1 MKLPVQAALVALL
14 LSALA
19 TTAQGPLPDDSRQS
33 APSSARRQRSAAQA
47 KINTHLLDAIEQARK
62 PKSPPAPAPSE
73 SVLVDID
80 AKRRA
85 LVDLRAE
92 VTDRLLALVRK
103 LGGEVQ
109 STAPAHHSIIAR
121 VPLSKLEAL
130 AADDGVQFIEPAAL
144 PATNRKKMEGA

>member
-1 MKLPVQAALVALL
+1 MKLTVLAALVASL

-62 PKSPPAPAPSE
+62 PKSPPAPSE

>member
-1 MKLPVQAALVALL
+1 MKLPVLAALVALL
-14 LSALA
+14 LSLA

-62 PKSPPAPAPSE
+62 PKSPSVPSE

>member
-1 MKLPVQAALVALL
+1 MKLPVLAALVALL
-14 LSALA
+14 LSLA

-62 PKSPPAPAPSE
+62 PKSPPAPSE

>member
-1 MKLPVQAALVALL
+1 MKLTVLAALVALL

-47 KINTHLLDAIEQARK
+47 KINTHLFDAIEQARK
-62 PKSPPAPAPSE
+62 PKSPPAPSE
-73 SVLVDID
+73 SPLVDID

>member
-1 MKLPVQAALVALL
+1 MKLTVLAALVALL

-62 PKSPPAPAPSE
+62 PKSPPAPSE

-144 PATNRKKMEGA
+144 PTTNRKKMEGA

>member
-1 MKLPVQAALVALL
+1 MKLTVLAALVALL

-33 APSSARRQRSAAQA
+33 PPSSARRQRSAAQA
-47 KINTHLLDAIEQARK
+47 KINTHLLDAIEQVRK
-62 PKSPPAPAPSE
+62 PKSPPAPSE
-73 SVLVDID
+73 SPLVDID

>member
-1 MKLPVQAALVALL
+1 MKLTVVAALVASL
-14 LSALA
+14 LSAPA
-19 TTAQGPLPDDSRQS
+19 ASAQDRLPDDSRQS
-33 APSSARRQRSAAQA
+33 PVSSAKRQRSAAQA

-62 PKSPPAPAPSE
+62 QKSPPAPSE
-73 SVLVDID
+73 SSLVDID

-109 STAPAHHSIIAR
+109 STAPPHHSIIAR
-121 VPLSKLEAL
+121 VPLNKLETL
-130 AADDGVQFIEPAAL
+130 AADDGVQFIEPAAV
-144 PATNRKKMEGA
+144 PTTNRKKMEGS